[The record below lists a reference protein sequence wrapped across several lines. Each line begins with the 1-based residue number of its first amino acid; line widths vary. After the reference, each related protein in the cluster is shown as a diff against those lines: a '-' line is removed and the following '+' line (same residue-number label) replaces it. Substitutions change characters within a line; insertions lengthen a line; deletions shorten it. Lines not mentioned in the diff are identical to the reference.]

1 MTHIDHELLMQVA
14 LFTSL
19 VPDRPE
25 NFKEGQV
32 EWLTVLV
39 EQAVE
44 FCEFTADIDWAQD
57 DWYEAS
63 EHWLNKTVE
72 ALL

>member
-19 VPDRPE
+19 VPDKPE
-25 NFKEGQV
+25 KFDGGQA
-32 EWLTVLV
+32 EWLEKLI
-39 EQAVE
+39 EQATE
-44 FCEFTADIDWAQD
+44 FCEFTDDIDWEQK

-72 ALL
+72 DLL